1 MKKRT
6 ISAFFKEMMLRGL
19 RLLMWLWLCL
29 LWRVQL
35 GRKGMGTSATF
46 PEGCAKKRTDCEL
59 RTKRVHLSLA
69 PMRGARFGAGSPGD
83 HAYPAFA
90 SIAGPVK

>member
-1 MKKRT
+1 
-6 ISAFFKEMMLRGL
+6 MMLRGL

-46 PEGCAKKRTDCEL
+46 PEGYAKKER
-59 RTKRVHLSLA
+59 
-69 PMRGARFGAGSPGD
+69 
-83 HAYPAFA
+83 
-90 SIAGPVK
+90 IAN

>member
-29 LWRVQL
+29 LALVRF
-35 GRKGMGTSATF
+35 GRKDDKDRSDF
-46 PEGCAKKRTDCEL
+46 P
-59 RTKRVHLSLA
+59 
-69 PMRGARFGAGSPGD
+69 
-83 HAYPAFA
+83 
-90 SIAGPVK
+90 